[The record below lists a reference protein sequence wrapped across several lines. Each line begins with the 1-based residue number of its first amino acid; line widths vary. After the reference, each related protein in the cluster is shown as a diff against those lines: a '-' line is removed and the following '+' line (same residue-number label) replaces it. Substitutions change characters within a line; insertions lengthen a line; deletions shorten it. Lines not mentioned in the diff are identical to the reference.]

1 MKEVGVPRLH
11 LVVEAFDCNH
21 LKEEA
26 VDHLNAE
33 EDLLNVAVGDLQ
45 NVVEVDRR
53 SGGELEDLSNAEVDH
68 LNAEVDHLNGEED
81 HLNGE
86 AGLRNGMEDLGEG
99 LGEEDLVGQLAAH
112 GREAAKD
119 LPSMKKC

>member
-1 MKEVGVPRLH
+1 MVAADLKEVGVPRLH

-26 VDHLNAE
+26 VDPLNAE
-33 EDLLNVAVGDLQ
+33 EDLLNVAAGDLQ

-53 SGGELEDLSNAEVDH
+53 SGGELEDLPNAEVDH
-68 LNAEVDHLNGEED
+68 LNAEVDHLNGEM
-81 HLNGE
+81 
-86 AGLRNGMEDLGEG
+86 GLRNGMEDLGEG